1 MDDLYILDF
10 CDSDKK
16 RYVFTKKNFDNHKC
30 KHPELEVENFFDRIK
45 KAIIKPE
52 FIYKSYNHF
61 TSKDHYNRYCYY
73 YLEATIAGQ
82 TRYTKVV
89 VEKAG
94 NLYQII
100 TAFRPTNVKEI
111 KYSKPLWKRP

>member
-1 MDDLYILDF
+1 MDDVYILDF

-16 RYVFTKKNFDNHKC
+16 RYVFTKNNFDNHKS

-45 KAIIKPE
+45 KAIIQPE
-52 FIYKSYNHF
+52 FIYKSYNHL
-61 TSKDHYNRYCYY
+61 TSRNHYNRYCYY

-89 VEKAG
+89 VEKVG
-94 NLYQII
+94 NVYKII